1 MPLNEIAGYHL
12 IKLIGTNGS
21 EVWLAEKNGKQ
32 YAIKIPKM
40 QVTKTMSREEIEEF
54 IGKAEAWEKLSEKH
68 ENIVKVYEYG
78 LKPFPYIVME
88 YCETNLREI
97 LRERG
102 KLSVEESLEIALKV
116 AEALE
121 YAHHYGVVHRD
132 IKPENIL
139 FQEGEPKIGDWG
151 IAKILL
157 KATTRTGYTGTP
169 LYSAPEQLDPDTFG
183 EVDWRT
189 DIWQLGCLIYEMI
202 IGKPPF
208 QAEHPSQLIWKILN
222 KEPEPM
228 ETVPKWVKEVVLGC
242 LRKRKEERWQSVS
255 IISEML
261 RKEEVSSKVEKKI
274 LKPLLALPPIEIVK
288 RTIKGLKQFTTKEI
302 AMKTGLEEERV
313 EKVLEILAVKS
324 SEEGKWYTKNYW
336 EELKK
341 TAKSI
346 LDATKCDLPN
356 LAASLGIPEKEAEK
370 IAISIDAF
378 KKCENCGKIKPVA
391 QTKICHRCGKLIC
404 DECAKKYEDY
414 YFCPTCYQYQRLTF
428 IFTIMALV
436 ILIIA
441 AISYM
446 VAKVFGLLL
455 LAYCL
460 LLLAYRLSKK

>member
-169 LYSAPEQLDPDTFG
+169 LYSAPEQLDP
-183 EVDWRT
+183 
-189 DIWQLGCLIYEMI
+189 
-202 IGKPPF
+202 
-208 QAEHPSQLIWKILN
+208 
-222 KEPEPM
+222 
-228 ETVPKWVKEVVLGC
+228 
-242 LRKRKEERWQSVS
+242 
-255 IISEML
+255 
-261 RKEEVSSKVEKKI
+261 
-274 LKPLLALPPIEIVK
+274 
-288 RTIKGLKQFTTKEI
+288 
-302 AMKTGLEEERV
+302 
-313 EKVLEILAVKS
+313 
-324 SEEGKWYTKNYW
+324 
-336 EELKK
+336 
-341 TAKSI
+341 
-346 LDATKCDLPN
+346 
-356 LAASLGIPEKEAEK
+356 
-370 IAISIDAF
+370 
-378 KKCENCGKIKPVA
+378 
-391 QTKICHRCGKLIC
+391 
-404 DECAKKYEDY
+404 
-414 YFCPTCYQYQRLTF
+414 
-428 IFTIMALV
+428 
-436 ILIIA
+436 
-441 AISYM
+441 
-446 VAKVFGLLL
+446 
-455 LAYCL
+455 
-460 LLLAYRLSKK
+460 